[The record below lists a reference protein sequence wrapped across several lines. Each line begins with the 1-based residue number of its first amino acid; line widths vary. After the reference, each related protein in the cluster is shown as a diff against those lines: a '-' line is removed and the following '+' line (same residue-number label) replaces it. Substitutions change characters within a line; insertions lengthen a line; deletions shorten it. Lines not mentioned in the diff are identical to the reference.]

1 MKLKQSLLLA
11 GLLLSSTYSLH
22 AQKSKHSFAIDNGN
36 FQYDGKPVQ
45 LHSGEMHYARIP
57 HEYWRHRLQ
66 MIKAMGLNTVA
77 TYVFW
82 NFHEEE
88 EGKWNF
94 EGDHDLAK
102 FIETAQEE
110 GLMVILRPGPYA
122 CAEWEFGGYPWWLQ
136 NVEGLEI
143 RRDNPAFLNYTEK
156 YLNRLAKEIGHLQIT
171 KGGPII
177 MVQAENEF
185 GSYVSQRK
193 DIPLEEHQAYNA
205 KIKKQLEQA
214 GFDVPLFTSDGTW
227 LFEGGVTPGALPTA
241 NGEDNVENLKKAVNQ
256 YHDGQGPY
264 MVAEFYPGWLSHWAE
279 PFPKV
284 SAEKVAKQTEVY
296 LQNDISFNY
305 YMVHGGTNFGFT
317 SGANYNKQ
325 HHIQPDLTS
334 YDYDAPVSEA
344 GWATPKYHAIRELML
359 KHVDYNVPAVPAPT
373 PVIEI
378 PSIKLS
384 KVTNVLDVVASLPGR
399 DNEQPLSFEQLK
411 HPFGYVLYS
420 RQFNQPI
427 QGTLTIEGLRD
438 YAMVY
443 IDGEPV
449 GELNRYFNNYEL
461 AIDVPFNSTLQ
472 IVVENMGRIN
482 YGSEIIHNNKGIIS
496 EVFINETPIS
506 GSWVSTAVPMNSA
519 VEVEGLL
526 ESAKAANFNKI
537 AAAKDVPL
545 LYAGEF
551 ELADVGDTFLDMEAW
566 GKGIVY
572 INGRNIGR
580 FWKVGPQQ
588 TLYIPSVY
596 LKKGKNTI
604 AIFEQANRGI
614 QTEVH
619 TVKQPVLEKLA
630 R

>member
-1 MKLKQSLLLA
+1 MKFNRSIFLAALLL
-11 GLLLSSTYSLH
+11 GSVCGSH
-22 AQKSKHSFAIDNGN
+22 AQKATHSFTIQDGN

-45 LHSGEMHYARIP
+45 IHAGEMHYARIP
-57 HEYWRHRLQ
+57 HQYWRHRLQ

-82 NFHEEE
+82 NFHEEQ
-88 EGKWNF
+88 EGKWDF

-102 FIETAQEE
+102 FIQTAQEE

-136 NVEGLEI
+136 KVDGLEI
-143 RRDNPAFLNYTEK
+143 RRDNAPFLAYTAK

-171 KGGPII
+171 QGGPII

-193 DIPLEEHQAYNA
+193 DIPLEEHKAYNA
-205 KIKKQLEQA
+205 KIKKQLEDA
-214 GFDVPLFTSDGTW
+214 GFQVPLFTSDGTW
-227 LFEGGVTPGALPTA
+227 LFEGGATAGALPTA
-241 NGEDNVENLKKAVNQ
+241 NGEDNIENLKKAVNQ
-256 YHDGQGPY
+256 YHGGQGPY

-284 SAEKVAKQTEVY
+284 SAEKIATQTELY
-296 LQNDISFNY
+296 LQNQVSFNY

-344 GWATPKYHAIRELML
+344 GWATPKYHAIREVML
-359 KHVDYNVPAVPAPT
+359 KHVAYQVPEVPAAL

-378 PSIKLS
+378 PSIKLN
-384 KVTNVLDVVASLPGR
+384 KVVNVLDAVATLPGKEA
-399 DNEQPLSFEQLK
+399 DQPLTFEQLD
-411 HPFGYVLYS
+411 HPFGYVVYS

-427 QGTLTIEGLRD
+427 QGTLSIEGLRD

-443 IDGEPV
+443 VDGEPV
-449 GELNRYFNNYEL
+449 GELNRYFNNYAL
-461 AIDVPFNSTLQ
+461 DIDVPFNSTLQ

-482 YGSEIIHNNKGIIS
+482 YGAEIVHNNKGLITP
-496 EVFINETPIS
+496 VHINDIEIT
-506 GSWVSTAVPMNSA
+506 GSWVSTALPINHA
-519 VEVEGLL
+519 EEVENLL
-526 ESAKAANFNKI
+526 KSAKTANFNKI
-537 AAAKDVPL
+537 SALKDMPL
-545 LYAGEF
+545 LYSGEF
-551 ELADVGDTFLDMEAW
+551 ELTDVGDTFLDMEAW

-580 FWKVGPQQ
+580 YWKVGPQQ
-588 TLYIPSVY
+588 TLFIPGVY
-596 LKKGKNTI
+596 LRKGKNSL
-604 AIFEQANRGI
+604 AIFEQANRGS
-614 QTEVH
+614 QTTVH
-619 TVKQPVLEKLA
+619 TVKQPVLDKLA
-630 R
+630 L